1 MKFLN
6 SALAPL
12 QGAQQE
18 RSTFISSLVPI
29 LSEYGMQ
36 PSAHDAQSIVS
47 NLKVGFLMLIE
58 SKKLS
63 ILICVINDDG
73 KYLYFS

>member
-1 MKFLN
+1 MIIETLMKFLN

-12 QGAQQE
+12 QAAQQE

-47 NLKVGFLMLIE
+47 NLKVGFSDAYKIKEAFL
-58 SKKLS
+58 
-63 ILICVINDDG
+63 
-73 KYLYFS
+73 F